1 MRAFPILGD
10 EVLITLHVEVP
21 YASFRKSYARSFAE
35 TYPLPPPAT
44 VYGMLLSLVGERFR
58 RRHEGVRLAFAYKC
72 RCDDESYKRQW
83 GNEACGDRCLPH
95 IATTLRKL
103 SRYKYGVPSKQ
114 SKLGNAPDFIETL
127 CGIEFLCWV
136 DSSQEKPDEDGI
148 LKGDGRNLERRIL
161 EAIQAPPSVHRY
173 GVLCLGLSD
182 DAVNDVSLRDH
193 VEGDWHRLFPSDK
206 GTMEL
211 PVWVDHVGAA
221 GTRWQRYELEAKA
234 SPLVSEPGND
244 DWHWTEIN
252 DPRVLQSIP

>member
-1 MRAFPILGD
+1 M
-10 EVLITLHVEVP
+10 ITLHIEVP

-72 RCDDESYKRQW
+72 RCDDESYKLR
-83 GNEACGDRCLPH
+83 GTNEDCQDKCLPR

-136 DSSQEKPDEDGI
+136 NSSEEMPSEDGRP
-148 LKGDGRNLERRIL
+148 KDDGSSLEKRIV
-161 EAIQAPPSVHRY
+161 EAIQAPANIDRY

-182 DAVNDVSLRDH
+182 DAVNDVRLCDNING
-193 VEGDWHRLFPSDK
+193 EWHRLLPSNT

-221 GTRWQRYELEAKA
+221 QTRWQRYELETEARGA
-234 SPLVSEPGND
+234 GVPVADNY
-244 DWHWTEIN
+244 WTQIVA
-252 DPRVLQSIP
+252 PQ

>member
-1 MRAFPILGD
+1 
-10 EVLITLHVEVP
+10 VITLHVEVP

-58 RRHEGVRLAFAYKC
+58 RRHEGVRLAFAYK
-72 RCDDESYKRQW
+72 R
-83 GNEACGDRCLPH
+83 LPQ

-103 SRYKYGVPSKQ
+103 SRFKYGVPGKQ

-127 CGIEFLCWV
+127 CDIEFLCWV
-136 DSSQEKPDEDGI
+136 DSSSEKASEDGMP
-148 LKGDGRNLERRIL
+148 KGDGRTLEQRIV
-161 EAIQAPPSVHRY
+161 EALRSPASVDRY

-182 DAVNDVSLRDH
+182 DAVNNVSLCENVND
-193 VEGDWHRLFPSDK
+193 EWRLLLPRNT

-221 GTRWQRYELEAKA
+221 NTRWHRYELEASA
-234 SPLVSEPGND
+234 TIIAPPVED
-244 DWHWTEIN
+244 QWTEIAAPN
-252 DPRVLQSIP
+252 

>member
-1 MRAFPILGD
+1 MGD
-10 EVLITLHVEVP
+10 EIVITLHVEAP

-58 RRHEGVRLAFAYKC
+58 SRHEGVRLAFAYK
-72 RCDDESYKRQW
+72 RVPRV
-83 GNEACGDRCLPH
+83 
-95 IATTLRKL
+95 ATTLRKL

-136 DSSQEKPDEDGI
+136 DSSRERLDSNGLP
-148 LKGDGRNLERRIL
+148 KGDGRNLERRIV
-161 EAIQAPPSVHRY
+161 EAIQSPASVDRY

-182 DAVNDVSLRDH
+182 DAVNDVSLCDN
-193 VEGDWHRLFPSDK
+193 VTGKWYRLVLSDE

-211 PVWVDHVGAA
+211 PVWVDHIGAA
-221 GTRWQRYELEAKA
+221 QTRWRRYELDPNVT
-234 SPLVSEPGND
+234 SRVVPLGED
-244 DWHWTEIN
+244 QWTEITA
-252 DPRVLQSIP
+252 PT